1 MRDLLVGLY
10 LAIEIRF
17 VKLKSLKIY
26 EALTMLAKEV
36 PPKRELTTELI
47 KFETLMRFAADG

>member
-1 MRDLLVGLY
+1 MRDLLVRPY
-10 LAIEIRF
+10 LGIEIRF

-36 PPKRELTTELI
+36 PPKRELISELI
-47 KFETLMRFAADG
+47 KFETLLRFAADG